1 MKLYKKIKMIKILEN
16 INHYYTD
23 KIKIYGATP
32 KGVDWNGEE
41 SQFIRFEQLSKI
53 INKDIFSINDIGCGY
68 GKYFEYLQNRFLNFN
83 YYGFDLS
90 QEMIKNAKSLYSNKG
105 GGFMQVDNLKNI
117 EKADY
122 SVASGIFSVKM
133 EHNESE
139 WLSYIL
145 STLEQMNE
153 KSIRGFS
160 FNMLTKYSDKEY
172 MRDDLYYADPLFIF
186 DYCKR
191 NFSKQVALLHDYG
204 LYEFTILV
212 KKDI

>member
-1 MKLYKKIKMIKILEN
+1 MIKILEN

-32 KGVDWNGEE
+32 KGVDWNGED
-41 SQFIRFEQLSKI
+41 SQFVRFEQLSKI

-68 GKYFEYLQNRFLNFN
+68 GKYFEFLQNRFSNFN

-90 QEMIKNAKSLYSNKG
+90 QEMINNAKSLYSNKG

-145 STLEQMNE
+145 ATLEKMND
-153 KSIRGFS
+153 KSNNGFS

-172 MRDDLYYADPLFIF
+172 MKDNLYYADPLFIF

>member
-1 MKLYKKIKMIKILEN
+1 MIKILEN

-117 EKADY
+117 KKADY

-145 STLEQMNE
+145 ATLEEMNE
-153 KSIRGFS
+153 KSIKGFS

-172 MRDDLYYADPLFIF
+172 MKDNLYYADPLFIF

>member
-1 MKLYKKIKMIKILEN
+1 MIKILEN

-153 KSIRGFS
+153 KSIKGFS

>member
-1 MKLYKKIKMIKILEN
+1 MNSIYEKIN
-16 INHYYTD
+16 SYYTD
-23 KIKIYGATP
+23 KIKIHGATP

-41 SQFIRFEQLSKI
+41 SQFVRFEQLSKI
-53 INKDIFSINDIGCGY
+53 INKDLFSINDIGCGY
-68 GKYFEYLQNRFLNFN
+68 GKYFEFLQNRFLNFN

-90 QEMIKNAKSLYSNKG
+90 KEMIKNAKSLYSNKG
-105 GGFMQVDNLKNI
+105 GGGFMQVDNLKNI
-117 EKADY
+117 KKADY

-133 EHNESE
+133 EHNKSE

-145 STLEQMNE
+145 ATLEEMNE
-153 KSIRGFS
+153 KSIKGFS

-172 MRDDLYYADPLFIF
+172 MKDNLYYADPLFIF

>member
-1 MKLYKKIKMIKILEN
+1 MNNDLILSN
-16 INHYYTD
+16 INHYYT
-23 KIKIYGATP
+23 KRILTHGATP
-32 KGVDWNGEE
+32 KGVDWNGEK
-41 SQFIRFEQLSKI
+41 SQFIRFAQLSKI
-53 INKDIFSINDIGCGY
+53 IIQDNFTINDIGCGY
-68 GKYFEYLQNRFLNFN
+68 GKYIEYLAQNYNN
-83 YYGFDLS
+83 YIYNGYDLS
-90 QEMIKNAKSLYSNKG
+90 SEMIENAKKLYPNSNFLIITKPE
-105 GGFMQVDNLKNI
+105 NI
-117 EKADY
+117 EKSDY
-122 SVASGIFSVKM
+122 SIASGIFSVKM

-172 MRDDLYYADPLFIF
+172 MRNDLYYADPLFIF

>member
-1 MKLYKKIKMIKILEN
+1 MNNLYKNIKK
-16 INHYYTD
+16 YYT
-23 KIKIYGATP
+23 KRILAHGATP

-41 SQFIRFEQLSKI
+41 SQFVRFEQLSKI

-145 STLEQMNE
+145 ATLEEMNE
-153 KSIRGFS
+153 KSIKGFS
-160 FNMLTKYSDKEY
+160 FNMLTKYSEKEY
-172 MRDDLYYADPLFIF
+172 MRDNLYYADPLFIF

>member
-1 MKLYKKIKMIKILEN
+1 MIKILEN

-145 STLEQMNE
+145 ATLEEMNE
-153 KSIRGFS
+153 KSIKGFS
-160 FNMLTKYSDKEY
+160 FNMLTKYSEKEY

>member
-1 MKLYKKIKMIKILEN
+1 MIKILEN

-23 KIKIYGATP
+23 KIKMHGATP

-145 STLEQMNE
+145 ATLEEMNE
-153 KSIRGFS
+153 KSIKGFS
-160 FNMLTKYSDKEY
+160 FNMLTKYSEKEY
-172 MRDDLYYADPLFIF
+172 MRDNLYYADPLFIF

-204 LYEFTILV
+204 LYEFTILI
-212 KKDI
+212 KKY

>member
-1 MKLYKKIKMIKILEN
+1 MIKILEN

-68 GKYFEYLQNRFLNFN
+68 GKYFEYLQSRFLNFN

-145 STLEQMNE
+145 ATLEEMNE
-153 KSIRGFS
+153 KSIKGFS
-160 FNMLTKYSDKEY
+160 FNMLTKYSEKEY
-172 MRDDLYYADPLFIF
+172 MRDNLYYADPLFIF

-212 KKDI
+212 KKNI

>member
-1 MKLYKKIKMIKILEN
+1 MIKILEN

-68 GKYFEYLQNRFLNFN
+68 GKYFEFLQNRFSNFN

-90 QEMIKNAKSLYSNKG
+90 QEMINNAKSLYSNKG
-105 GGFMQVDNLKNI
+105 GGFMQVDNLENI
-117 EKADY
+117 DKADY

-145 STLEQMNE
+145 DTLEKMND
-153 KSIRGFS
+153 KSNNGFS

-172 MRDDLYYADPLFIF
+172 MKDNLYYADPLFIF

>member
-1 MKLYKKIKMIKILEN
+1 MIKILEN

-41 SQFIRFEQLSKI
+41 SQFVRFEQLSKI

-133 EHNESE
+133 EYNESE

-145 STLEQMNE
+145 ATLEEMNE
-153 KSIRGFS
+153 KSIKGFS
-160 FNMLTKYSDKEY
+160 FNMLTKYSEKEY
-172 MRDDLYYADPLFIF
+172 MRDNLYYADPLFIF

>member
-1 MKLYKKIKMIKILEN
+1 MIKILEN

-23 KIKIYGATP
+23 KIKMHGATP

-145 STLEQMNE
+145 ATLEEMNE
-153 KSIRGFS
+153 KSIKGFS
-160 FNMLTKYSDKEY
+160 FNMLTKYSEKEY
-172 MRDDLYYADPLFIF
+172 MRDNLYYADPLFIF

-212 KKDI
+212 KKNI

>member
-1 MKLYKKIKMIKILEN
+1 MIKILEN

-23 KIKIYGATP
+23 KIKMHGATP
-32 KGVDWNGEE
+32 KGVDWNGED
-41 SQFIRFEQLSKI
+41 SQFVRFEQLSKI

-68 GKYFEYLQNRFLNFN
+68 GKYFEFLQNRFSNFN

-90 QEMIKNAKSLYSNKG
+90 QEMINNAKSLYSNKG

-145 STLEQMNE
+145 ATLEEMNE
-153 KSIRGFS
+153 KSIKGFS
-160 FNMLTKYSDKEY
+160 FNMLTKYSEKEY
-172 MRDDLYYADPLFIF
+172 MRDNLYYADPLFIF

>member
-1 MKLYKKIKMIKILEN
+1 MIKILEN

-41 SQFIRFEQLSKI
+41 SQFVRFEQLSKI

-68 GKYFEYLQNRFLNFN
+68 GKYFEFLQNRFSNFN

-145 STLEQMNE
+145 DTLEKMND
-153 KSIRGFS
+153 KSNNGFS
-160 FNMLTKYSDKEY
+160 FNMLPKYSDKEY
-172 MRDDLYYADPLFIF
+172 MKDNLYYADPLFIF

-212 KKDI
+212 KKNI

>member
-1 MKLYKKIKMIKILEN
+1 MIKILEN

-23 KIKIYGATP
+23 KIKMHGATP

-41 SQFIRFEQLSKI
+41 SQFVRFEQLSKI

-145 STLEQMNE
+145 ATLEEMNE
-153 KSIRGFS
+153 KSIKGFS
-160 FNMLTKYSDKEY
+160 FNMLTKYSEKEY
-172 MRDDLYYADPLFIF
+172 MRDNLYYADPLFIF

>member
-1 MKLYKKIKMIKILEN
+1 MSLVHQN
-16 INHYYTD
+16 INSYYTD
-23 KIKIYGATP
+23 KIKIHGATP

-41 SQFIRFEQLSKI
+41 SQFVRFEQLSKI

-68 GKYFEYLQNRFLNFN
+68 GKYFEFLQNRFSNFN

-90 QEMIKNAKSLYSNKG
+90 QEMINNAKSLYSNMG

-145 STLEQMNE
+145 DTLEKMND
-153 KSIRGFS
+153 KSNNGFS

-172 MRDDLYYADPLFIF
+172 MKDNLYYADPLFIF

>member
-1 MKLYKKIKMIKILEN
+1 MIKILEN

-23 KIKIYGATP
+23 KIKMHGATP

-41 SQFIRFEQLSKI
+41 SQFVRFEQLSKI

-68 GKYFEYLQNRFLNFN
+68 GKYFEFLQNRFSNFN

-90 QEMIKNAKSLYSNKG
+90 QEMINNAKSLYSNMG

-145 STLEQMNE
+145 ATLEEMNE
-153 KSIRGFS
+153 KSIKGFS
-160 FNMLTKYSDKEY
+160 FNMLTKYSEKEY
-172 MRDDLYYADPLFIF
+172 MRDNLYYADPLFIF

>member
-23 KIKIYGATP
+23 KIKMHGATP

-145 STLEQMNE
+145 ATLEEMNE
-153 KSIRGFS
+153 KSIKGFS
-160 FNMLTKYSDKEY
+160 FNMLTKYSEKEY
-172 MRDDLYYADPLFIF
+172 MRDNLYYADPLFIF

-204 LYEFTILV
+204 LYEFTILI
-212 KKDI
+212 KKY

>member
-1 MKLYKKIKMIKILEN
+1 MIKILEN

-41 SQFIRFEQLSKI
+41 SQFVRFEQLSKI

-68 GKYFEYLQNRFLNFN
+68 GKYFEFLQNRFLNFN

-145 STLEQMNE
+145 ATLEEMNE
-153 KSIRGFS
+153 KSIKGFS
-160 FNMLTKYSDKEY
+160 FNMLTKYSEKEY
-172 MRDDLYYADPLFIF
+172 MRDNLYYADPLFIF

-212 KKDI
+212 KKNI

>member
-23 KIKIYGATP
+23 KIKMHGATP

-68 GKYFEYLQNRFLNFN
+68 GKYFEFLQNRFSNFN

-90 QEMIKNAKSLYSNKG
+90 QEMINNAKSLYSNMG

-145 STLEQMNE
+145 DTLEKMND
-153 KSIRGFS
+153 KSNNGFS

-172 MRDDLYYADPLFIF
+172 MKDNLYYADPLFIF

-204 LYEFTILV
+204 LYEFTILI
-212 KKDI
+212 KKY

>member
-1 MKLYKKIKMIKILEN
+1 MIKILEN

-90 QEMIKNAKSLYSNKG
+90 QEMINNAKSLYSNMG
-105 GGFMQVDNLKNI
+105 GGFMQVDNLENI
-117 EKADY
+117 DKADY

-145 STLEQMNE
+145 DTLEKMND
-153 KSIRGFS
+153 KSNNGFS

-172 MRDDLYYADPLFIF
+172 MKDNLYYADPLFIF

>member
-1 MKLYKKIKMIKILEN
+1 MIKILEN

-23 KIKIYGATP
+23 KIKMHGATP
-32 KGVDWNGEE
+32 KGVDWNGED
-41 SQFIRFEQLSKI
+41 SQFVRFEQLCKI

-68 GKYFEYLQNRFLNFN
+68 GKYFEFLQNRFSNFN

-90 QEMIKNAKSLYSNKG
+90 QEMINNAKSLYSNMG

-145 STLEQMNE
+145 DTLEKMND
-153 KSIRGFS
+153 KSNNGFS

>member
-1 MKLYKKIKMIKILEN
+1 MNNDLILSN
-16 INHYYTD
+16 INHYYT
-23 KIKIYGATP
+23 KRILTHGATP
-32 KGVDWNGEE
+32 KGVDWNGED
-41 SQFIRFEQLSKI
+41 SQFVRFEQLSKI

-68 GKYFEYLQNRFLNFN
+68 GKYFEFLQNRFSNFN

-90 QEMIKNAKSLYSNKG
+90 QEMINNAKSLYSNMG

-145 STLEQMNE
+145 DTLEKMND
-153 KSIRGFS
+153 KSNNGFS

-172 MRDDLYYADPLFIF
+172 MKDNLYYADPLFIF

-204 LYEFTILV
+204 LYEFTILI
-212 KKDI
+212 KKY

>member
-1 MKLYKKIKMIKILEN
+1 MIKILEN

-68 GKYFEYLQNRFLNFN
+68 GKYFEFLQNRFLNFN
-83 YYGFDLS
+83 YYGFNLS

>member
-1 MKLYKKIKMIKILEN
+1 MSLVHQN
-16 INHYYTD
+16 INSYYTD
-23 KIKIYGATP
+23 KIKIHGATP

-41 SQFIRFEQLSKI
+41 SQFVRFEQLSKI

-68 GKYFEYLQNRFLNFN
+68 GKYFEFLQNRFSNFN

-90 QEMIKNAKSLYSNKG
+90 QEMINNAKSLYSNMG
-105 GGFMQVDNLKNI
+105 GGFMQVDNLENI

-145 STLEQMNE
+145 DTLEKMND
-153 KSIRGFS
+153 KSNNGFS

-172 MRDDLYYADPLFIF
+172 MKDNLYYADPLFIF

>member
-1 MKLYKKIKMIKILEN
+1 MIKILEN

-23 KIKIYGATP
+23 KIKMHGATP
-32 KGVDWNGEE
+32 KGVDWNGED
-41 SQFIRFEQLSKI
+41 SQFVRFEQLSKI

-68 GKYFEYLQNRFLNFN
+68 GKYFEFLQNRFSNFN

-145 STLEQMNE
+145 ATLEEMNE
-153 KSIRGFS
+153 KSIKGFS
-160 FNMLTKYSDKEY
+160 FNMLTKYSEKEY

>member
-1 MKLYKKIKMIKILEN
+1 MIKILEN

-41 SQFIRFEQLSKI
+41 SQFVRFEQLSKI

-68 GKYFEYLQNRFLNFN
+68 GKYFEFLQNRFLNFN

-145 STLEQMNE
+145 ATLEEMNE
-153 KSIRGFS
+153 KSIKGFS
-160 FNMLTKYSDKEY
+160 FNMLTKYSEKEY
-172 MRDDLYYADPLFIF
+172 MRDNLYYADPLFIF

>member
-1 MKLYKKIKMIKILEN
+1 MNNDLILSN
-16 INHYYTD
+16 INHYYT
-23 KIKIYGATP
+23 KRILTHGATP
-32 KGVDWNGEE
+32 KGVDWNGEK
-41 SQFIRFEQLSKI
+41 SQFIRFAQLSKI
-53 INKDIFSINDIGCGY
+53 IIQDNFTINDIGCGY
-68 GKYFEYLQNRFLNFN
+68 GKCIEYLAQNYNN
-83 YYGFDLS
+83 YIYNGYDLS
-90 QEMIKNAKSLYSNKG
+90 SEMIENAKKLYPNSNFLIITKPE
-105 GGFMQVDNLKNI
+105 NI
-117 EKADY
+117 EESDY
-122 SVASGIFSVKM
+122 SIASGIFSVKM

-172 MRDDLYYADPLFIF
+172 MKDNLYYADPLFIF

-212 KKDI
+212 KKNI

>member
-1 MKLYKKIKMIKILEN
+1 MIKILEN

-68 GKYFEYLQNRFLNFN
+68 GKYFEYLQNRFFNFN

>member
-1 MKLYKKIKMIKILEN
+1 MIKILEN

-145 STLEQMNE
+145 ATLEEMNE
-153 KSIRGFS
+153 KSIKGFS
-160 FNMLTKYSDKEY
+160 FNMLTKYSEKEY
-172 MRDDLYYADPLFIF
+172 MRDNLYYADPLFIF

-212 KKDI
+212 KKNI